1 MSRCFPYPP
10 PGYARNGIRD
20 EALVE
25 SIKLQR
31 EGQKAKKEKKKEK
44 KQEKREKGKTRGG
57 GDIESKK
64 HSHKKRRKDERSKED
79 QKGGELQKRTE
90 NETEQIEK
98 SSLTEERGH
107 PVGSQTSSDS
117 TLNSNKRQRLS
128 LPPNGRHNAGSIIRI
143 RLPAQR
149 HRDPEVL
156 PLREQ
161 PCLAPGSSDDASVQV
176 MHEPAPIPSREGVEN
191 PCSASGKMCPEF
203 AMRLSKKNPC
213 LVPGRIEDAS
223 IHLMHEPVPRS
234 GGGVVENPCSTSR
247 KMCPEHSV
255 RLCKEKPRLP
265 TAVSESSKKPR
276 LSTGDSECY
285 SQMAE
290 TSVPSKFCGSC
301 SPLLASKFLD
311 VIENWVPPP
320 MPSDSNDFGDQEWLF
335 VTKQRSRDK
344 RCDLDSVGVTTS
356 HANTTTW
363 PRVCYLPE
371 ADVYALP
378 FTVPF

>member
-1 MSRCFPYPP
+1 M
-10 PGYARNGIRD
+10 
-20 EALVE
+20 
-25 SIKLQR
+25 
-31 EGQKAKKEKKKEK
+31 
-44 KQEKREKGKTRGG
+44 
-57 GDIESKK
+57 
-64 HSHKKRRKDERSKED
+64 
-79 QKGGELQKRTE
+79 
-90 NETEQIEK
+90 
-98 SSLTEERGH
+98 
-107 PVGSQTSSDS
+107 
-117 TLNSNKRQRLS
+117 
-128 LPPNGRHNAGSIIRI
+128 
-143 RLPAQR
+143 
-149 HRDPEVL
+149 L

-223 IHLMHEPVPRS
+223 IQLMHEPVPRS

-247 KMCPEHSV
+247 KMCPEHAV
-255 RLCKEKPRLP
+255 RLCKEKPRCP

-290 TSVPSKFCGSC
+290 TSGPSKFCGGC
-301 SPLLASKFLD
+301 SPLLALKFLD

-335 VTKQRSRDK
+335 ETKQRSRDK

>member
-117 TLNSNKRQRLS
+117 TLNSNKRQKLS
-128 LPPNGRHNAGSIIRI
+128 SPPNGRHNAGSIIRI

-223 IHLMHEPVPRS
+223 IQLMHEPVPRS
-234 GGGVVENPCSTSR
+234 GGVVENPCSTSR
-247 KMCPEHSV
+247 KMCPEHAV
-255 RLCKEKPRLP
+255 RLCKEKPRCP